1 MESAILTFLAA
12 HWLDM
17 LTTALGLAYI
27 LLEYRASIWLWAV
40 GFAMQSLGIVLY
52 YQKGLYADCG
62 MEFYYLAMTVYG
74 FLNWTRRTK
83 TAPASSAPSSSQVSE
98 AQSSVAEGSSSQV
111 SGAQSSVAEG
121 SSSQVPEAQTS
132 VAECSSSQ
140 VSEAQSLPVTHF
152 PLRLA
157 ALWTIATLV
166 IWAALYLFLFTC
178 TDSRVPVADSF
189 TTALSFV
196 GIWALAR
203 KYLEQWLIWI
213 VVDVVTC
220 ILYFYKD
227 IPFKASLYALYVV
240 IAVFGYRKWRR
251 QMHNPA

>member
-1 MESAILTFLAA
+1 MAEINTFLAA
-12 HWLDM
+12 HWLDI
-17 LTTALGLAYI
+17 LTTILGLAYI

-40 GFAMQSLGIVLY
+40 GFAMQTLGIVLY

-74 FLNWTRRTK
+74 WWNWRK
-83 TAPASSAPSSSQVSE
+83 SPPQPSQKEEKSSPSSLIPHP
-98 AQSSVAEGSSSQV
+98 SSIQI
-111 SGAQSSVAEG
+111 
-121 SSSQVPEAQTS
+121 
-132 VAECSSSQ
+132 
-140 VSEAQSLPVTHF
+140 THF

-157 ALWTIATLV
+157 LLWTVITLCAWV
-166 IWAALYLFLFTC
+166 TLYLFLANC
-178 TDSRVPVADSF
+178 TDSTVPIADSF

-220 ILYFYKD
+220 CLYFYKD

-240 IAVFGYRKWRR
+240 IAVAGYRKWKKNLP
-251 QMHNPA
+251 QPQKESLPQPSQKEGE